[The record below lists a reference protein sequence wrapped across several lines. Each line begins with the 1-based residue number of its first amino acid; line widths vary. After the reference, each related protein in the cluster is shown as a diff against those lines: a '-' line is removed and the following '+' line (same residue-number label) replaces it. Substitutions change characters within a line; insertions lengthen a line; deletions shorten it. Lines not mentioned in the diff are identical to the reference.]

1 MAQVMMFALLF
12 GVGLNAVRPQPYPA
26 ADLAP
31 EFPSGIQWLNT
42 GRPLTLRELRGKVV
56 LLDFWTYGCINC
68 LHIIPDVQRLEAAY
82 PRNLVVIGVHSA
94 KYDNEKM
101 VGNIRQAMR
110 RYGIAHAVVNDRDFH
125 IWNAYRVPGWPT
137 QVVIDPEGRY
147 LMAFVGENHYDRID
161 QLVKG
166 TIDLHR
172 TRGTL
177 REGALF
183 LGGMP
188 EEHETSP
195 LLYPGLATFI
205 GVPLGI
211 VSGFYGGNI
220 DALVMRTMDLILAF
234 PVFLLAIILMVMF
247 TPAAGIIGT
256 MKVVSAI
263 AIVRIPIFARL
274 VRGSVLSIKEKEYIE
289 ACRAVGQHDA
299 KVLLWHVL
307 PNCMT
312 PIIVTATLGIATA
325 IIVEASLSFL
335 GLGTQ
340 PPTPSWGWD
349 LKANVA
355 WIQENPW
362 LALGPGFAIF
372 VTVLGFNLFGD
383 GLRDALD
390 PRLK

>member
-1 MAQVMMFALLF
+1 MQHEVMSKEAVAELRLSAAQPREQSSWRWGKSESLVTQTLQRLKRSKTAIFGLAIVSLLLVVSIFADVLAPYSPIHNAPDDTFQQPNRTHWLGTDQF
-12 GVGLNAVRPQPYPA
+12 GRDMLSRIIHGSRISLAVGL
-26 ADLAP
+26 
-31 EFPSGIQWLNT
+31 SS
-42 GRPLTLRELRGKVV
+42 V
-56 LLDFWTYGCINC
+56 LLAI
-68 LHIIPDVQRLEAAY
+68 
-82 PRNLVVIGVHSA
+82 
-94 KYDNEKM
+94 
-101 VGNIRQAMR
+101 
-110 RYGIAHAVVNDRDFH
+110 
-125 IWNAYRVPGWPT
+125 
-137 QVVIDPEGRY
+137 
-147 LMAFVGENHYDRID
+147 FV
-161 QLVKG
+161 
-166 TIDLHR
+166 
-172 TRGTL
+172 
-177 REGALF
+177 
-183 LGGMP
+183 
-188 EEHETSP
+188 
-195 LLYPGLATFI
+195 

-211 VSGFYGGNI
+211 VSGFYGGKV
-220 DALVMRTMDLILAF
+220 DTLVMRAMDLILAF
-234 PVFLLAIILMVMF
+234 PVFLLAIILMVMS
-247 TPAAGIIGT
+247 TPTAGIIGT

-289 ACRAVGQHDA
+289 ACRAVGQNDA
-299 KVLLWHVL
+299 KVLFWHVL

-355 WIQENPW
+355 WIQTNPW
-362 LALGPGFAIF
+362 LALGPGVAIF